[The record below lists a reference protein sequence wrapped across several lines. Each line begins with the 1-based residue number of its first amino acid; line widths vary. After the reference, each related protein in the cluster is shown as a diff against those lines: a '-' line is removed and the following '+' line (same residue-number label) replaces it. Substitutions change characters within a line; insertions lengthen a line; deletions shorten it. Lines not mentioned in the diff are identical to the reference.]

1 MLCDILSHG
10 VLSRGRMIWLGGFH
24 HTTDR
29 DAFVVFSARDAPM
42 GACLPPF
49 LLPLP
54 FLVFLLL
61 CLCSPP
67 RNLAF
72 PI

>member
-1 MLCDILSHG
+1 MLVLYMFLILLA
-10 VLSRGRMIWLGGFH
+10 VLIAALTVAVIRTL
-24 HTTDR
+24 
-29 DAFVVFSARDAPM
+29 DAPM
-42 GACLPPF
+42 GACFPPF

-54 FLVFLLL
+54 FPVFLLL